1 MPNVNSGIIFL
12 GIVLLVIV
20 IGLTVYVLS
29 YLLSNSR
36 KMTRARLEKYKDR
49 FTGNKDRTDISKRR
63 AIRMAQKSTGISKVA
78 ESFIP
83 RPTELKLRLSRTGK
97 KIELSHYSISMALV
111 ALGVGLLV
119 LTLSGNI
126 VFGVL
131 IGIACGLGLPH
142 MWVGKKIKKRQ
153 AVFIKQFPEALDLVV
168 RGLKSGLPVNEAI
181 INVGEEIP
189 APVGQE
195 FTRVSDDV
203 KLGKTLED
211 ALWDASA
218 RVEVPDFKF
227 FIISLSVQRETGGNL
242 GETLQNLSQILRQ
255 RQQMKLKIKAM
266 SSEAKASAW
275 IVGVLPFIMLGLI
288 MLLNFDYGII
298 LFTHPTAKI
307 AAMGA
312 LLWMSLGVFVMK
324 QMIDFET

>member
-1 MPNVNSGIIFL
+1 MPNVNSGIIFFGL
-12 GIVLLVIV
+12 TLLIIV

-29 YLLSNSR
+29 NLLSQSR
-36 KMTRARLEKYKDR
+36 KETRMRLEKYKDR
-49 FTGNKDRTDISKRR
+49 FTGNKDRADISKRR
-63 AIRMAQKSTGISKVA
+63 AIRMAQKATGIGKVA

-83 RPTELKLRLSRTGK
+83 RPAELKIRLARTGK
-97 KIELSHYSISMALV
+97 KIELSHYSISMGVVAIAIAFLV
-111 ALGVGLLV
+111 LV
-119 LTLSGNI
+119 LTSN
-126 VFGVL
+126 VL
-131 IGIACGLGLPH
+131 FSILFAIIGGLGLPH
-142 MWVGKKIKKRQ
+142 MWISKKIKKRQ
-153 AVFIKQFPEALDLVV
+153 KVFIKQFPEALDLIV
-168 RGLKSGLPVNEAI
+168 RGLKSGLPVNETI
-181 INVGEEIP
+181 INVNEEIS

-195 FTRVSDDV
+195 FSRVADDV
-203 KLGKTLED
+203 RLGKTLED

-255 RQQMKLKIKAM
+255 RQQMKLKINAM

-275 IVGVLPFIMLGLI
+275 IVGMLPFIMLGLI
-288 MLLNFDYGII
+288 MLLNYDYGIV
-298 LFTHPTAKI
+298 LFTHPTAKL
-307 AAMGA
+307 AGLGA